1 MRWEDSVYDR
11 AAGDEHEKRVEAAR
25 RRNED
30 LDRVENE
37 RAAKARVESERRTR
51 HNNAVMQLRE
61 YQRAGVR
68 PPSVDGDGYPTVSLE
83 TLFHTGWTIE
93 PSDRGECVLVRPK
106 GMSR

>member
-11 AAGDEHEKRVEAAR
+11 VAGDEHEKRVEAAR

-30 LDRVENE
+30 IDRVENE
-37 RAAKARVESERRTR
+37 RADRARVESERRTR

-61 YQRAGVR
+61 YQRAGVV

-83 TLFHTGWTIE
+83 TLSHMGWTIE
-93 PSDRGECVLVRPK
+93 STDSGECVLVRPK
-106 GMSR
+106 RMSR